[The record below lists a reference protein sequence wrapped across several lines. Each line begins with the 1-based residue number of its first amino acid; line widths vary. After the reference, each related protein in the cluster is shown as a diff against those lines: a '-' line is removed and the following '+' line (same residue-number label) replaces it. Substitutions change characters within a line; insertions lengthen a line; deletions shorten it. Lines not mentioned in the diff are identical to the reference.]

1 MHDSPVHARLKSAAI
16 DAVEAAGG
24 IEASGL
30 VTLRGKSTVG
40 RWHTANVADLPT
52 VDSALLLD
60 RVSVARGAQPRIT
73 RAMAHELGYSLVK
86 SAVGSA
92 APASLLAAQVA
103 IVREGGD
110 VQVAIAEALAD
121 NRIDS
126 GERRRIRNEIADL
139 MEALHVL
146 DSILQAGAE

>member
-1 MHDSPVHARLKSAAI
+1 MHDSPVHARMKSAAV

-24 IEASGL
+24 IEASAA

-40 RWHTANVADLPT
+40 RWHTVNVGDLPT

-60 RVSVARGAQPRIT
+60 RVSVARGGPARIT
-73 RAMAHELGYSLVK
+73 RAMAHELGFSLV
-86 SAVGSA
+86 SGACGVA
-92 APASLLAAQVA
+92 EPADLLAAQVA

-121 NRIDS
+121 GRIDS
-126 GERRRIRNEIADL
+126 AERNRIRNEIADL
-139 MEALHVL
+139 VDALHVL
-146 DSILQAGAE
+146 DLKLQGGAG